1 MPLEGEAYASR
12 NLYSTSTHAFSG
24 EDITK
29 AEAYATQASRA
40 LRMASS
46 VAEPTRRSLWHNMR
60 MNADNA
66 ACSLSADSQYVELAV
81 EVFAMLADATRVR
94 IILALRDGEMAV
106 GALAEVVGKSP
117 AAVSQHLAKMR
128 LARMV
133 SARQDG
139 TRVLYRLA
147 NEHARQLVVDAVFQ
161 AEHALGG
168 EPAHHRRDRKAAS

>member
-1 MPLEGEAYASR
+1 
-12 NLYSTSTHAFSG
+12 
-24 EDITK
+24 
-29 AEAYATQASRA
+29 
-40 LRMASS
+40 
-46 VAEPTRRSLWHNMR
+46 MR
-60 MNADNA
+60 MNADNS

-106 GALAEVVGKSP
+106 GALADVVGKSP

-133 SARQDG
+133 STRQDG
-139 TRVLYRLA
+139 TKVLYRLE
-147 NEHARQLVVDAVFQ
+147 NEHARQLVADAIFQ

-168 EPAHHRRDRKAAS
+168 EPAHHRRERKAAS